1 MEEIKVK
8 KPSVTRNLKYDL
20 PAGLVVFL
28 VALPLCLGISIASGA
43 APIAGIL
50 TGIVG
55 GIVVGF
61 FSGSK
66 LGVSG
71 PEAGLAAIILGYLT
85 TTGVTYEMFLL
96 GVVLTGI
103 FQILFGYIKAGV
115 LADYFPSSVIK
126 GMLAAIGILL
136 VLKQI
141 PHGLGDDKDPE
152 GDVTFFQADG
162 ENTFSEIINAIANPH
177 LGAVI
182 ITVISL
188 AIVILWQTK
197 ALKKIT
203 FLSAIPAPL
212 LVVVIGIALNQ
223 AFTNFYPTLALK
235 NIHLVNIPVYE
246 SVGEFFTSFRTP
258 DFSRLWEYDQQH
270 FESLFQQYKL
280 IIGMGFTLAVVASLE
295 TLLSVEATDKLDP
308 EKRVTPTNKELIAQG
323 IGNTVVGLIGGIPM
337 TQAIVRSSVN
347 INSGGKTKTATIF
360 HGILLFLFVLLVPDL
375 LNKIPLA
382 CMAGILIMI
391 GYNLANVT
399 LFKGMFKLGMRQFLP
414 FIITIISILLTDLLI
429 GIIIGLIVAI
439 FYILKDNRN
448 KEPFD
453 VKVKRMKDGPYK
465 YKVLFTL
472 NEEVTYLS
480 KHILLLSLHDVPMNS
495 KIIIDASEARFV
507 SHDVVEGI
515 NEFMKYAAPTKN
527 IEVEYIKRELVQY
540 EVDDSVLDAAT
551 KN

>member
-1 MEEIKVK
+1 MEEIKEEK
-8 KPSVTRNLKYDL
+8 QSLLGNLKYDL

-43 APIAGIL
+43 TPIAGIL

-71 PEAGLAAIILGYLT
+71 PEAGLAAIILSYLT
-85 TTGVTYEMFLL
+85 LTGVTYEMFLL

-103 FQILFGYIKAGV
+103 FQIIFGYIKAGV
-115 LADYFPSSVIK
+115 LANYFPSSVIK

-136 VLKQI
+136 ILKQI
-141 PHGLGDDKDPE
+141 PHGLGDDKDAE
-152 GDVTFFQADG
+152 GDVEFFQADG
-162 ENTFSEIINAIANPH
+162 ENTFSEIINAIADPH

-182 ITVISL
+182 ITMISL

-197 ALKKIT
+197 ALKSTKY
-203 FLSAIPAPL
+203 LRSIPAPL
-212 LVVVIGIALNQ
+212 LVVICGVTLNQ
-223 AFTNFYPTLALK
+223 LFIAFSPYLALEK
-235 NIHLVNIPVYE
+235 THLVNIPVYE
-246 SVGEFFTSFRTP
+246 SVGDFFTSLKTP
-258 DFSRLWEYDQQH
+258 DFTLLWQYDPL
-270 FESLFQQYKL
+270 FFDSLIQQYKL
-280 IIGMGFTLAVVASLE
+280 IISMGFTLAVVASLE

-308 EKRVTPTNKELIAQG
+308 KKRVTPTNKELIAQG
-323 IGNTVVGLIGGIPM
+323 IGNFVVGLIGGLPM

-347 INSGGKTKTATIF
+347 INSGGKTRVSTIF
-360 HGILLFLFVLLVPDL
+360 HGFLLLLFVLLVPGL

-391 GYNLANVT
+391 GYNLASAK
-399 LFKGMFKLGMRQFLP
+399 LFKEMYNLGMRQYLP
-414 FIITIISILLTDLLI
+414 FFITIISILLTDLLI

-439 FYILKDNRN
+439 FYILKDNRS

-453 VKVKRMKDGPYK
+453 VKVQRKKDGPYK
-465 YKVLFTL
+465 YLVLFTL

-480 KHILLLSLHDVPMNS
+480 KNILLLSLHDVPMDS
-495 KIIIDASEARFV
+495 KIIIDASETRFV

-515 NEFMKYAAPTKN
+515 NEFMQYSAPTKN
-527 IEVEYIKRELVQY
+527 ITVEYLKRELVQY
-540 EVDDSVLDAAT
+540 EVDDSILDAVT
-551 KN
+551 KS

>member
-1 MEEIKVK
+1 MEEIKEEK
-8 KPSVTRNLKYDL
+8 QSLLSNLKYDL

-71 PEAGLAAIILGYLT
+71 PEAGLAAIILSYLT
-85 TTGVTYEMFLL
+85 MTGVTYEMFLL
-96 GVVLTGI
+96 GVVFTGI
-103 FQILFGYIKAGV
+103 FQIVFGYIKAGV
-115 LADYFPSSVIK
+115 LANYFPASVIK

-141 PHGLGDDKDPE
+141 PHGLGDDKDSE
-152 GDVTFFQADG
+152 GDVEFFQADG
-162 ENTFSEIINAIANPH
+162 ENTFTEIINAIADPH
-177 LGAVI
+177 IGAII
-182 ITVISL
+182 ITMISL
-188 AIVILWQTK
+188 TIVILWQTK
-197 ALKKIT
+197 ALKKIK

-212 LVVVIGIALNQ
+212 LVVILGVVLNQ
-223 AFTNFYPTLALK
+223 TFISYFPSLALK
-235 NIHLVNIPVYE
+235 DIHLVNIPVYKT
-246 SVGEFFTSFRTP
+246 VGEFFTSFRTP
-258 DFSRLWEYDQQH
+258 DFSRLWQYDHQY
-270 FESLFQQYKL
+270 FSSLFEQYKL

-308 EKRVTPTNKELIAQG
+308 KKRVTPTNKELIAQG
-323 IGNTVVGLIGGIPM
+323 IGNTVVGLIGGLPM

-347 INSGGKTKTATIF
+347 INAGGKTKISTMF

-391 GYNLANVT
+391 GYNLANVK
-399 LFKGMFKLGMRQFLP
+399 LFKGMYKLGMRQFLP
-414 FIITIISILLTDLLI
+414 FVITIVSILLTDLLI
-429 GIIIGLIVAI
+429 GIIIGLIIAI

-453 VKVKRMKDGPYK
+453 VKVTRTPNEPYK
-465 YKVLFTL
+465 YLVIFYLH
-472 NEEVTYLS
+472 EEVTYLS
-480 KHILLLSLHDVPMNS
+480 KHVLLLSLHDIPMNS
-495 KIIIDASEARFV
+495 KIIIDGSQTRFI
-507 SHDVVEGI
+507 SHDVIEGI
-515 NEFMKYAAPTKN
+515 NEFKDYSAPTKN
-527 IEVEYIKRELVQY
+527 IHVEYIKRELIQY

-551 KN
+551 KG